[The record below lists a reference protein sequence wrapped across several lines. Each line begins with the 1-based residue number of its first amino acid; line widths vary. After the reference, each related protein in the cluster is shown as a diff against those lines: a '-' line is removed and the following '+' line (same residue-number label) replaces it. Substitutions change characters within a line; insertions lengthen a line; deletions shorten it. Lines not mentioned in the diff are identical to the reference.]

1 MSMDIGVFESF
12 NERRNIDMDHQ
23 VKLQGLQERL
33 HRLEMSKKDTNGV
46 QRRVRREIR
55 NLEKELKQQ
64 KEAEEHT

>member
-1 MSMDIGVFESF
+1 
-12 NERRNIDMDHQ
+12 MDHQ